1 MVGVVSGVRNLAH
14 DGEETDVIKKA
25 TDIAENLTGSQTC
38 DVSLLQKFQMSVQL
52 SEPYPALVQ
61 FPLSTA
67 ETK

>member
-1 MVGVVSGVRNLAH
+1 VRNLAH